1 MPGWVFAVGLL
12 VVAVSTTLLVRPA
25 AIAVLL
31 DRVFVTPWLYGAAL
45 LRLLLGAALIASADA
60 VNYSQAVALLGWLF
74 VLGALFL
81 VVIPAPVVRRLAGR
95 FARLSPAMSRLWL
108 SGALAMGVFLVTAA
122 ST

>member
-1 MPGWVFAVGLL
+1 MQEWVFLVGLL
-12 VVAVSTTLLVRPA
+12 IMAVSIVLLVRPA
-25 AIAVLL
+25 AIAGLL

-45 LRLLLGAALIASADA
+45 MRLLLGAALIASAHT

-81 VVIPAPVVRRLAGR
+81 VVIPAPVVSRLAGR
-95 FARLSPAMSRLWL
+95 FARLSPAMSRCWL
-108 SGALAMGVFLVTAA
+108 CGALALGVFLVTAA

>member
-1 MPGWVFAVGLL
+1 MPEWVFVVGLL
-12 VVAVSTTLLVRPA
+12 TVAVSTILLVRPA
-25 AIAVLL
+25 AIAGLL
-31 DRVFVTPWLYGAAL
+31 ARVFVSPWLYGAAL

-74 VLGALFL
+74 VLGALLL
-81 VVIPAPVVRRLAGR
+81 VVIPAPVVSRLARR